1 MTPPRV
7 VLDTNVLLQILGA
20 RSPYHF
26 LFRAFLDGAF
36 CPFPRIN
43 VMSLDAF
50 ADLIRSAPGQEPP
63 PSLHGGN

>member
-20 RSPYHF
+20 RIPYHF

-36 CPFPRIN
+36 TLCVSTQILPLPARRAHRN
-43 VMSLDAF
+43 PATSHSRVS
-50 ADLIRSAPGQEPP
+50 R
-63 PSLHGGN
+63 